1 MPEITQK
8 EISMTSILKNSQS
21 SIENSAKIF
30 APSERKFSG
39 WIGGSILGSL
49 STFQSMW
56 INKSDYE
63 ESGARIIHRKCF

>member
-1 MPEITQK
+1 MPDVTLK
-8 EISMTSILKNSQS
+8 ETSMNSSLKNSQL
-21 SIENSAKIF
+21 SIDNSAKIF

-63 ESGARIIHRKCF
+63 ESGARIVHRKCF